1 MHAKQ
6 FFGITVLDKNVRA
19 VGKVEDIDIDIET
32 GDVQS
37 LIISLNKGLFSN
49 DAIEVDFEN
58 IDTIGDYILLDT
70 EIVKEE
76 EDEKVDEEEDEKVEK
91 VTVEV
96 EDE

>member
-6 FFGITVLDKNVRA
+6 FFGITVLDKNVKA
-19 VGKVEDIDIDIET
+19 VGKVEDIDIDTET
-32 GDVQS
+32 GDVTS

-49 DAIEVDFEN
+49 DAIEVEFES

-76 EDEKVDEEEDEKVEK
+76 EEVEEEDEESEK

-96 EDE
+96 EEE

>member
-6 FFGITVLDKNVRA
+6 FFGITVLDKNVKA
-19 VGKVEDIDIDIET
+19 VGKVEDIDIDTET
-32 GDVQS
+32 GDVTS

-49 DAIEVDFEN
+49 DAIEVEFEN

-76 EDEKVDEEEDEKVEK
+76 EVEEEDEEPEK

-96 EDE
+96 EEE

>member
-49 DAIEVDFEN
+49 DAIEVDFEK

-70 EIVKEE
+70 EIVKDEADVEE
-76 EDEKVDEEEDEKVEK
+76 EDEEVEK

-96 EDE
+96 EEE

>member
-32 GDVQS
+32 GDVKS

-49 DAIEVDFEN
+49 DAIEVDFEK

-70 EIVKEE
+70 EIVKDEADVEE
-76 EDEKVDEEEDEKVEK
+76 EDEEVEK

-96 EDE
+96 EEE

>member
-70 EIVKEE
+70 EIVKDEE
-76 EDEKVDEEEDEKVEK
+76 DEEEDEEVEK

-96 EDE
+96 EEE